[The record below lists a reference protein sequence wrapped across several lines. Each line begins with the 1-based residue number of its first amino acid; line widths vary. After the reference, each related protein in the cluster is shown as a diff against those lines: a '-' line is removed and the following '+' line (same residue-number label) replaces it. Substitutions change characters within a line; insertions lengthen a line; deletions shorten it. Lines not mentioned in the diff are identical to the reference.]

1 MSDSSCA
8 MSKVCDCSFD
18 KVSHA
23 MLIIADKGIV
33 MLTGCSHAG
42 VVNCTQHAL
51 ELAGG
56 SIPLHAVIGGFHLAT
71 SDANQIERSIKDLL
85 KFDPAV
91 LLPGHCTGWRAKFAI
106 EKRQPGLLVPCSVG
120 YNITF

>member
-1 MSDSSCA
+1 
-8 MSKVCDCSFD
+8 
-18 KVSHA
+18 

-51 ELAGG
+51 ELAEG

-85 KFDPAV
+85 KLDPAV

>member
-1 MSDSSCA
+1 
-8 MSKVCDCSFD
+8 
-18 KVSHA
+18 
-23 MLIIADKGIV
+23 

-56 SIPLHAVIGGFHLAT
+56 RAPLHAVIGGFHLAT
-71 SDANQIERSIKDLL
+71 SDATQIESSIKDLL
-85 KFDPAV
+85 KLDPAV

-106 EKRQPGLLVPCSVG
+106 EKRQPGMLVPCSVG
-120 YNITF
+120 YKIAF